1 MRTSRLLYLGLLL
14 VLSIDIV
21 SLGASPDLAG
31 TWAMLQVYP
40 QIATLPLVGE
50 SAQTSYVVQLVDISQ
65 DNELL
70 TMVDRYCFTYVED
83 SSFLA
88 TTDIPNTFMA
98 ALRPDPRSATLS
110 DQDGNIAFEQPLYIE
125 VRGAVLE
132 NPDVDALPVDPGDP
146 RVFDQD
152 EDGFPGMTVNVNIL
166 SFIEAQIYV
175 VQRVQY
181 TLSGSVVSSERIEGL
196 IEWSDEQV
204 VLEATNPLLMAD
216 SASYP
221 DPDPAKHIFIMIRA
235 QEEWTCEWLGEQW
248 RELFG
253 LDQQQETSD
262 GS

>member
-1 MRTSRLLYLGLLL
+1 MKASRPFHLGLLL
-14 VLSIDIV
+14 ILWISV
-21 SLGASPDLAG
+21 SSFGALPDLAG

-40 QIATLPLVGE
+40 QIAVLPLVGE
-50 SAQTSYVVQLVDISQ
+50 SLQTSYVIQLVDISQ
-65 DNELL
+65 DDETL
-70 TMVDRYCFTYVED
+70 TMVDTYCFTYVED
-83 SSFLA
+83 SSLLA
-88 TTDIPNTFMA
+88 TTEIPDAFMA

-110 DQDGNIAFEQPLYIE
+110 DQDGKIIFEQPLYIE
-125 VRGAVLE
+125 VRGAALE
-132 NPDVDALPVDPGDP
+132 NPDVDALPISPDDP

-166 SFIEAQIYV
+166 GFIEAQIYV

-181 TLSGSVVSSERIEGL
+181 TLSGSIVSSDRIEGF

-235 QEEWTCEWLGEQW
+235 QEEWTCEWLGEHW

-253 LDQQQETSD
+253 FEQQQETSD
-262 GS
+262 GT

>member
-1 MRTSRLLYLGLLL
+1 MRSNRMILLTWILF
-14 VLSIDIV
+14 LSV
-21 SLGASPDLAG
+21 SLGGVGAVPDLSG

-40 QIATLPLVGE
+40 RISVLPLVGE

-88 TTDIPNTFMA
+88 TTDIPDAFMT
-98 ALRPDPRSATLS
+98 ALRPAPRRATLS
-110 DQDGNIAFEQPLYIE
+110 DQDGNIAFEQALYIE

-132 NPDVDALPVDPGDP
+132 NPDVDALPVDPADP

-166 SFIEAQIYV
+166 SFIKAQIYV

-181 TLSGSVVSSERIEGL
+181 TLSGSIVSSGRIEGF
-196 IEWSDEQV
+196 IEWLDEQV

-235 QEEWTCEWLGEQW
+235 QEEWTCEWLGEHW

-253 LDQQQETSD
+253 FEQQQETSD
-262 GS
+262 GT